1 MTERR
6 RGLRRA
12 ALLAGVAAMV
22 ACSSYNTEAETHSN
36 PRVLDRIC
44 RVHAC
49 VVEGKAVRTHGITD
63 DSIGFHL
70 GPGPGR
76 LVIPV
81 TNELELGEV
90 EALVTGT
97 GSFAANAESCE
108 KSKCKRPAAPSDY
121 AWVSLG
127 AWYPAPVPGGST
139 SNAPSQSRQLVL
151 QTIDEHDEL
160 DVADIRSTQENATC
174 AIVGGPG
181 FRR

>member
-1 MTERR
+1 MTERP

-12 ALLAGVAAMV
+12 ALLAGVAALV
-22 ACSSYNTEAETHSN
+22 ACSSYNSETETHSD

-49 VVEGKAVRTHGITD
+49 TMEGKAVRTHGITD
-63 DSIGFHL
+63 DSIGYHL

-81 TNELELGEV
+81 TYELERGDVEV
-90 EALVTGT
+90 LVTGS
-97 GSFAANAESCE
+97 GSFVASPESCPTSE
-108 KSKCKRPAAPSDY
+108 CSRPAPSDY
-121 AWVSLG
+121 RWMAV
-127 AWYPAPVPGGST
+127 VTPGPTRISTGSG
-139 SNAPSQSRQLVL
+139 QIVL
-151 QTIDEHDEL
+151 QTTGEQDEL
-160 DVADIRSTQENATC
+160 DVADIRSTKENATC